1 MELVAKGLENDAA
14 SKGQRLSREGFE
26 VVRSEGKVQ
35 LLGASHFK
43 YLVLGRGPGKQ
54 PPPERMLKFVQET
67 PGLLEDAR
75 KTYEKITEKQLAF
88 LIGRSIGQRG
98 TRIFRGEK
106 KGLDLLGVME
116 QAGLDELLDE
126 IAYNEAVNVSTILF
140 SDLDNKIGTA

>member
-1 MELVAKGLENDAA
+1 M
-14 SKGQRLSREGFE
+14 FP
-26 VVRSEGKVQ
+26 
-35 LLGASHFK
+35 SH
-43 YLVLGRGPGKQ
+43 
-54 PPPERMLKFVQET
+54 
-67 PGLLEDAR
+67 DI
-75 KTYEKITEKQLAF
+75 YEKITEKQLAF